1 MLGEG
6 SGSKRVAAAVAG
18 LAASVLTAALALTL
32 LSAAHAARANGI
44 WRLLDGA
51 QAHHPN
57 ALWHIVHD
65 LCVTD
70 MKASGSPAPCAA
82 VSHKGGYAVLKDP
95 QGKTQYLLVPTARVT
110 GIESPELMARGS
122 PNYWQAA
129 WSSRRLIEGRVGQA
143 IPRQDLGL
151 AVNSIPGRTQNQLH
165 IHIDCVRR
173 DVRDTLAAHA
183 PEIGLRW
190 APLPFTLLGDHY
202 QARWVKGAELGANDP
217 FKLLA
222 SADLAARRD
231 MGQETLVVLGAV
243 GRNGVPGFVV
253 LGGRADDG
261 VASGEELLD
270 HGCEVLGAPLS

>member
-1 MLGEG
+1 M
-6 SGSKRVAAAVAG
+6 
-18 LAASVLTAALALTL
+18 ASVLTAVLALTL
-32 LSAAHAARANGI
+32 LSAAHAAHANGL

-70 MKASGSPAPCAA
+70 MKASGVPAPCAA
-82 VSHKGGYAVLKDP
+82 VNRKGGYAVLKDP
-95 QGKTQYLLVPTARVT
+95 QGRTQYLLVPTARVT
-110 GIESPELMARGS
+110 GIESPQLMSRGS

-129 WSSRRLIEGRVGQA
+129 WSSRRLIEGRVGRA

-173 DVRDTLAAHA
+173 DVRDTLEARAA
-183 PEIGLRW
+183 EIGMRW
-190 APLPFTLLGDHY
+190 APLPLTLLGDHY
-202 QARWVKGAELGANDP
+202 QARWVKGAELGTNDP

-222 SADLAARRD
+222 SADFAARGD

-243 GRNGVPGFVV
+243 GRSGAPGFVV
-253 LGGRADDG
+253 LSGRADQG
-261 VASGEELLD
+261 VATGEELLD
-270 HGCEVLGAPLS
+270 HGCEVLGAPSA